1 MRKVREVLR
10 LTEMGRSQRE
20 VAAVLRISAGTV
32 VGYLKRARVAALTW
46 ERAADM
52 TDEAVEAELF
62 RDVGRN
68 LPTTRAPIPFAHVHQ
83 DLSRV
88 GVTLQLLWEEYQ
100 AAALAAGGSV
110 PYRYSQFCELYGAW
124 RRRLSP
130 TMRQVHRAGEKAFID
145 YSGKKPCIYDRHTGA
160 AEPVELFVMVLGASN
175 YTYAEATRTQRLA
188 DFTASVTR
196 GLEYFGAAPEVL
208 VPDQLRSAVRG
219 SDWYDPLINEVFQD
233 LAQHYGLAV
242 LPARPRKPRDKA
254 KVENAVL
261 VAQRWIV
268 ARLRNRKF
276 FSLSEL
282 NEAIAELLEELN
294 ARPFKKLEGCRQS
307 AFLELDRPAM
317 HPLPVVRFE
326 LRERHQARVNI
337 DYHVEFDYRLYSVPY
352 TLIGEQ
358 IEVRATVTVVEIFH
372 AGERAASHA
381 RTQLRP
387 TRHLGHLPRA
397 PSTPAPATEVA
408 TRKAGVLG
416 DQVRTGS
423 GHRRGAD
430 ARAVRPPRARLPG
443 VSGHPARRRE
453 TWRRADAVRLL
464 PRPGGE
470 LVASAAPQ
478 VHRGHPP
485 TGARSVTAQPERW
498 PWAQPERWASLTR
511 QGATGSGDA
520 HRRGAR
526 GHAGDGR
533 RFGSGEL
540 AGQSMVSSSLATDA
554 ITPRSI

>member
-1 MRKVREVLR
+1 MERLCMRKVREVLR

-20 VAAVLRISAGTV
+20 VAAVLRISVGTV
-32 VGYLKRARVAALTW
+32 VGYLKRSRVAALTW
-46 ERAADM
+46 ERAAEM

-68 LPTTRAPIPFAHVHQ
+68 LPTTRAPIPFARVHQ

-88 GVTLQLLWEEYQ
+88 GVTLELLWEEYQ

-188 DFTASVTR
+188 DFTASVAR

-242 LPARPRKPRDKA
+242 LPARPRKARDKA

-261 VAQRWIV
+261 VAQRWVV

-282 NEAIAELLEELN
+282 NEAITELLEELN

-326 LRERHQARVNI
+326 LRERHKARVNI
-337 DYHVEFDYRLYSVPY
+337 DYHVEFDYRLYSIPY

-358 IEVRATVTVVEIFH
+358 IEVRATATVVEIFH

-381 RTQLRP
+381 RSYGRRGTSVTCHEHRPPQHQQLKWPPERLVSWAAKFGP
-387 TRHLGHLPRA
+387 AVATVVERTLAQYVHPKHGYRACLGILRVAEKHGAERMQSACSRALAASSSRA
-397 PSTPAPATEVA
+397 PHRKYIEAILRQGLDRQPTPPPVSRTLPLQHEN
-408 TRKAGVLG
+408 
-416 DQVRTGS
+416 VR
-423 GHRRGAD
+423 
-430 ARAVRPPRARLPG
+430 
-443 VSGHPARRRE
+443 
-453 TWRRADAVRLL
+453 
-464 PRPGGE
+464 GGE
-470 LVASAAPQ
+470 YYDRKETI
-478 VHRGHPP
+478 H
-485 TGARSVTAQPERW
+485 
-498 PWAQPERWASLTR
+498 
-511 QGATGSGDA
+511 
-520 HRRGAR
+520 
-526 GHAGDGR
+526 
-533 RFGSGEL
+533 
-540 AGQSMVSSSLATDA
+540 
-554 ITPRSI
+554 